1 MAKIYKNHLQPRES
15 ALFCRDMK
23 NTTLSAA
30 LLLAL
35 NSCASWADEK
45 PVVPTPA
52 PAYVSEAPL
61 PEGWPAPGPY
71 DKVSTKT
78 MPGYR
83 AAFTTKSAQTM
94 AFWTLFTHIKKN
106 DIPMTSPVEM
116 AMETEESSL
125 EMASMGFLY
134 QNGKVGTAGAAG
146 KNVEVRDV
154 PSQEVLSYT
163 WQGDDT
169 KENVAKAKTAID
181 AAIAEK
187 KLTLERYRLLGY
199 NGPATPRNKATW
211 ELQAILKK

>member
-1 MAKIYKNHLQPRES
+1 M
-15 ALFCRDMK
+15 LFYRGMK
-23 NTTLSAA
+23 NTTLTAA
-30 LLLAL
+30 FLLAL
-35 NSCASWADEK
+35 NSCASWAEVK
-45 PVVPTPA
+45 PVGPTPA

-71 DKVSTKT
+71 DKVSAKT

-83 AAFTTKSAQTM
+83 AAFTAKSAQTM

-116 AMETEESSL
+116 AMENEESAL

-146 KNVEVRDV
+146 KNVAVRDV
-154 PSQEVLSYT
+154 PSQNVLSYT

-181 AAIAEK
+181 AAITEK

>member
-1 MAKIYKNHLQPRES
+1 
-15 ALFCRDMK
+15 MK
-23 NTTLSAA
+23 NITLTAA
-30 LLLAL
+30 FLLAL
-35 NSCASWADEK
+35 NSCASWAEVK

-61 PEGWPAPGPY
+61 PEGWPAPGP
-71 DKVSTKT
+71 
-78 MPGYR
+78 
-83 AAFTTKSAQTM
+83 SAQTM

-116 AMETEESSL
+116 AMENEESAL

-154 PSQEVLSYT
+154 PSQNVLSYT

-169 KENVAKAKTAID
+169 KENFAKAKTAID
-181 AAIAEK
+181 AAITEK

>member
-1 MAKIYKNHLQPRES
+1 
-15 ALFCRDMK
+15 MK
-23 NTTLSAA
+23 NATLSIAI
-30 LLLAL
+30 LLAL
-35 NSCASWADEK
+35 NSCASWAEEN
-45 PVVPTPA
+45 PATETPA

-61 PEGWPAPGPY
+61 PEGWPTPGPY
-71 DKVSTKT
+71 DKVTTKK

-83 AAFTTKSAQTM
+83 AAFTDKSIQTM
-94 AFWTLFTHIKKN
+94 AFWTLFSHIKKN

-116 AMETEESSL
+116 AMEGEETAL
-125 EMASMGFLY
+125 ERASMAFLY